1 MALALTGALATM
13 LALTEVLAIATAA
26 IAVYLA
32 ATAHSAM
39 ALTATAVHP
48 AVSLHAHQAL
58 AVHSALTVA
67 VEVSE
72 VTVAATSATEDKTEI
87 I

>member
-1 MALALTGALATM
+1 M
-13 LALTEVLAIATAA
+13 LVLTEVLAIATAA

-48 AVSLHAHQAL
+48 EVSLHAHQAL
-58 AVHSALTVA
+58 AVHSALTVV

-72 VTVAATSATEDKTEI
+72 VKVAATSVTEDKTEI

>member
-1 MALALTGALATM
+1 M

-26 IAVYLA
+26 ITVYLA

-72 VTVAATSATEDKTEI
+72 VTVAATSATEDKLESYKKS
-87 I
+87 